1 MPPVSSSR
9 RRTDRTSSLIGP
21 SSTHRRIVVAGRTG
35 PNHLVR
41 FGESD
46 VGLDDR
52 GRSDVAALGLGF
64 TSVICGPELAVR
76 ETAALV
82 SSTVIVD
89 AELVSLDVGKW
100 AGRLPE
106 EIPGSEL
113 GAWFGDPAARPHSGE
128 TVVAFVDRIKAW
140 ALRAPSSAIV
150 VAGPVAQALLCD
162 GSESFFAAQV
172 VPGCCYDA

>member
-1 MPPVSSSR
+1 M
-9 RRTDRTSSLIGP
+9 GP
-21 SSTHRRIVVAGRTG
+21 SSTQRRVVVAGRTG

-46 VGLDDR
+46 VALDDR
-52 GRSDVAALGLGF
+52 GRSDVEALGLTF
-64 TSVICGPELAVR
+64 TSVICGPELATR
-76 ETAALV
+76 ETASLV
-82 SSTVIVD
+82 STAVIVD
-89 AELVSLDVGKW
+89 AGLASLDVGKW

-113 GAWFGDPAARPHSGE
+113 GAWFGDPASRPHGGE

-162 GSESFFAAQV
+162 GSESFFAVQV